1 MKGQDQQYGLT
12 KMEIILELE
21 CGLDVEF
28 EPDFRLS
35 TNHSDKTKVQWQL
48 RDNGNQEHM
57 DDVLIHLEAKEPVPE
72 SDVSL
77 ENLRLLYGFNP

>member
-1 MKGQDQQYGLT
+1 MKGQDLQYGHI

-48 RDNGNQEHM
+48 QDNGNQEPM
-57 DDVLIHLEAKEPVPE
+57 DDVLIQLEAEEPVPE
-72 SDVSL
+72 RDFSL
-77 ENLRLLYGFNP
+77 EILRLLYGCNP

>member
-1 MKGQDQQYGLT
+1 
-12 KMEIILELE
+12 MEIILELE

-35 TNHSDKTKVQWQL
+35 TNHSDKTKVRWQL
-48 RDNGNQEHM
+48 SDCPDKDSLDG
-57 DDVLIHLEAKEPVPE
+57 VLIQLEAEESVPE

-77 ENLRLLYGFNP
+77 ENLRLLYGFNT